1 MFPYQWLDSK
11 EKLSHK
17 GSVSYGDLCR
27 SLKTDKYIQL
37 LKELKAN
44 DFTDD

>member
-17 GSVSYGDLCR
+17 GSVSYGDLKTD
-27 SLKTDKYIQL
+27 KTDKYIQL